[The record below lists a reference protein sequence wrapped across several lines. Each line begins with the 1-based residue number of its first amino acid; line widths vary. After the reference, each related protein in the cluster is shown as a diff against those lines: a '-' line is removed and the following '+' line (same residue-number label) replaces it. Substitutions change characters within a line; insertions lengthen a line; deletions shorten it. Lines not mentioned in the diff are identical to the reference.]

1 MSKAKIVIVDDSLF
15 SRALTRDILK
25 SKGFEVVGEAG
36 CLEEVISVVS
46 ETKPDLVTM
55 DITMP
60 GADGFQCTKEVH
72 NIDPNIKVIIASSMM
87 DDEIIKKAKDHKV
100 VGYVQK
106 PIDEEE
112 LITVINRVMEN
123 EELFQQLQSR
133 YFLIFKEAFSDTL
146 NRMTKTIANYK
157 DESISNETLNSRGLS
172 VAIGIIGKYSG
183 RMILDMSID
192 TAMAL
197 TKTTL
202 KRECKNTN
210 EVIALIS
217 EFANIVAGNACSI
230 MNRENKILGLRV
242 SPPSA
247 FYGESLNVS
256 SALFK
261 TTSVSVDTAFGEIFL
276 NVGFNRGENQW
287 M

>member
-1 MSKAKIVIVDDSLF
+1 MGKAKIVIVDDSLF
-15 SRALTRDILK
+15 SRALTRDILENN
-25 SKGFEVVGEAG
+25 GFEVIGEAG
-36 CLEEVISVVS
+36 CLDELISVVC
-46 ETKPDLVTM
+46 ETKPDIVTM

-72 NIDPNIKVIIASSMM
+72 NIDPSIKVIIASSMM
-87 DDEIIKKAKDHKV
+87 DDEIIKKAKDHKA

-172 VAIGIIGKYSG
+172 IAIGIIGKYSG